1 MSTPLVDHFQLP
13 TPTAQPSIFVPSA
26 STIFEPPAHLRHSN
40 LSLYESSSQPILHL
54 QVVQFSDE
62 KTSVGLTIPQCFC
75 DAGGMKEILSAWSC
89 ILSKGGI
96 ADNVPAIVEDTVIL
110 EKIVPEIGGNDAPAP
125 KSLWTHYLP
134 SQVPANSSD
143 ENSEADTRW
152 LFMPAETLT
161 EMTRECR
168 DELTSGTERSDIQVS
183 EAEVLL
189 AWWVKVRTHQSYS
202 NLKRNQFFPSD
213 RPSTRQICQKLST
226 LQ

>member
-1 MSTPLVDHFQLP
+1 
-13 TPTAQPSIFVPSA
+13 
-26 STIFEPPAHLRHSN
+26 
-40 LSLYESSSQPILHL
+40 
-54 QVVQFSDE
+54 
-62 KTSVGLTIPQCFC
+62 
-75 DAGGMKEILSAWSC
+75 MKEILSAWSC